1 MRPIAYNHPVRIAWN
16 ILILCAILAFLFIIT
31 YRVVFA
37 KFTGDLFYYAL
48 NGLFVFDIGFN
59 FVTKVKL
66 GHMRLETLPEI
77 RRHYLRGWFTIDVI
91 AAFPFE
97 IALLAMFGGIPTDT
111 AGLFVYFLFQA
122 LTLIK
127 LLKVG
132 RIFKELEE
140 ALDIIPA
147 LRRLVLFGYGLAASL
162 HIVVLGWIMIG
173 GTEQNRLPFDQY
185 LRGLYW
191 VVTTIATIGYGDYY
205 PNHDSNIQIVYT
217 IIVELFGVGMFSYVI
232 ANVSSL
238 VTNLDIARS
247 SHQRR
252 LEEVNAYMRAQRI
265 PPDLQERV
273 RDYYSYLWTK
283 QRGVDATN
291 VLEDMP
297 VGLSQE
303 ILLFLN
309 RDILSRVSIFKD
321 ANELFIRESVRLM
334 KPQVFLPGEYIIR
347 QGEFADCMYFL
358 ASGEVRIV
366 INGNDVAR
374 LGPGSPFGETALI
387 DNQHRNASVISDSY
401 GTGYRLDKDDFNEL
415 RAKYPE
421 FDRQVEA
428 IARSRNNANMAK
440 E

>member
-1 MRPIAYNHPVRIAWN
+1 MRPIAYNHPARIAWN

-31 YRVVFA
+31 YRVVFS
-37 KFTGDLFYYAL
+37 KFTGDFFYYAL
-48 NGLFVFDIGFN
+48 NALFVLDIGFN

-66 GHMRLETLPEI
+66 GYMRLESLPEI
-77 RRHYLRGWFTIDVI
+77 RAHYLRGWFTIDVI

-97 IALLAMFGGIPTDT
+97 IMLLAMFGGIPTDSV
-111 AGLFVYFLFQA
+111 GLFVYFLFQA

-147 LRRLVLFGYGLAASL
+147 LRRLVLFGYALAASL
-162 HIVVLGWIMIG
+162 HIVVLGWIIIG
-173 GTEQNRLPFDQY
+173 GTEQNRPPFDQY

-205 PNHDSNIQIVYT
+205 PNHDSNIQLVYT
-217 IIVELFGVGMFSYVI
+217 IVVELFGVGMFSYVI

-238 VTNLDIARS
+238 VANLDIARS

-297 VGLSQE
+297 IGLSQE

-387 DNQHRNASVISDSY
+387 DNQHRNASVVSDSY
-401 GTGYRLDKDDFNEL
+401 GTGYRLDKDDFNGL
-415 RAKYPE
+415 RSKYPE

-428 IARSRNNANMAK
+428 IARSRNNANLSK

>member
-1 MRPIAYNHPVRIAWN
+1 MKPIAYDHPARVAWN

-31 YRVVFA
+31 YRVVFS

-59 FVTKVKL
+59 FITKVKL
-66 GHMRLETLPEI
+66 GYIRLETLPEI
-77 RRHYLRGWFTIDVI
+77 RKYYLRGWFTIDVI

-97 IALLAMFGGIPTDT
+97 IVLVAMFGDIPKDP
-111 AGLFVYFLFQA
+111 AGLAVYFLFQA

-173 GTEQNRLPFDQY
+173 GTEQTRPPFDQY

-205 PNHDSNIQIVYT
+205 PNHDSNIQIMYT
-217 IIVELFGVGMFSYVI
+217 IVVELFGVGMFSYVI

-247 SHQRR
+247 THQRTAR
-252 LEEVNAYMRAQRI
+252 GS
-265 PPDLQERV
+265 ERV
-273 RDYYSYLWTK
+273 HALAADSVRSAGT
-283 QRGVDATN
+283 R
-291 VLEDMP
+291 
-297 VGLSQE
+297 SR
-303 ILLFLN
+303 LLFIFVDQTARRR
-309 RDILSRVSIFKD
+309 RD
-321 ANELFIRESVRLM
+321 EC
-334 KPQVFLPGEYIIR
+334 PGR
-347 QGEFADCMYFL
+347 H
-358 ASGEVRIV
+358 ASWGFPRKF
-366 INGNDVAR
+366 
-374 LGPGSPFGETALI
+374 SC
-387 DNQHRNASVISDSY
+387 S
-401 GTGYRLDKDDFNEL
+401 
-415 RAKYPE
+415 
-421 FDRQVEA
+421 
-428 IARSRNNANMAK
+428 
-440 E
+440 